1 MRIPGRDP
9 ESSFPKPDINKES
22 QAWCVPYSPQF
33 LLLITTI
40 LTLKWD
46 LKCFQKAF
54 ISFLI
59 LSSPS
64 PLSPFSKCK
73 PTQFLWNP
81 GTVRCY
87 MWDTIHNLEQI
98 RGKHGCRLSFVKE
111 STVRLQQWAAPGSN
125 ANPVAKRMKSSV
137 QGKISLQQ
145 TMWCQLF
152 ITEQKMITVPCF
164 ISKCASQT
172 LVQVN

>member
-9 ESSFPKPDINKES
+9 ESSFPKPDINQES

-98 RGKHGCRLSFVKE
+98 RGKHLCPPRAWHSKAESRATARHKSHQCEVLKGAKNLLDLWMGINDRLWCYPAPKSFTGWIAV
-111 STVRLQQWAAPGSN
+111 SD
-125 ANPVAKRMKSSV
+125 
-137 QGKISLQQ
+137 
-145 TMWCQLF
+145 
-152 ITEQKMITVPCF
+152 
-164 ISKCASQT
+164 
-172 LVQVN
+172 